1 MQNNPKFNFP
11 KSFLWGAATSA
22 HQVEGGNHNQWT
34 VWEQESAR
42 SLATQAAHKFD
53 DLPGWSRN
61 KRLAST
67 PANYVSARAVD
78 HYRRYKEDFD
88 LLEKMNMNS
97 FRFSVEWS
105 RVEPEEGVW
114 NAAELAHYK
123 SYVTELRKRGIEPIL
138 TLFHFTLPV
147 WFAKKGGFLKRKN
160 VDYFVRFAE
169 KVMSELG
176 SSVRFVITI
185 NEPTVYAGESFKQGV
200 WPPNLQ
206 STRLLLKV
214 LRNLAYAHKKAT
226 KTIKSVQSRAKVS
239 IAHNSTYVY
248 AGDDAVLSRISAS
261 VTQWALD
268 DYFLRKVYKS
278 CDFLGINYYFSSR
291 IYGYRIHN
299 PNRQLSDLGWDLAPE
314 NIEYALVRLWDKYKL
329 PIMITENGIADEM
342 DEMRK
347 PWLVK
352 TIAGIHNAM
361 KSDVKVIGYMHWS
374 LLDNFEWA
382 YGRWPRFGLAAVDYR
397 TQKRT
402 LRPSAIWFGKAIK
415 HIRKK

>member
-226 KTIKSVQSRAKVS
+226 KTIKSVQSRAK
-239 IAHNSTYVY
+239 
-248 AGDDAVLSRISAS
+248 AVLLYTSPS
-261 VTQWALD
+261 
-268 DYFLRKVYKS
+268 
-278 CDFLGINYYFSSR
+278 
-291 IYGYRIHN
+291 
-299 PNRQLSDLGWDLAPE
+299 
-314 NIEYALVRLWDKYKL
+314 
-329 PIMITENGIADEM
+329 
-342 DEMRK
+342 
-347 PWLVK
+347 
-352 TIAGIHNAM
+352 
-361 KSDVKVIGYMHWS
+361 
-374 LLDNFEWA
+374 
-382 YGRWPRFGLAAVDYR
+382 PRD
-397 TQKRT
+397 
-402 LRPSAIWFGKAIK
+402 S
-415 HIRKK
+415 